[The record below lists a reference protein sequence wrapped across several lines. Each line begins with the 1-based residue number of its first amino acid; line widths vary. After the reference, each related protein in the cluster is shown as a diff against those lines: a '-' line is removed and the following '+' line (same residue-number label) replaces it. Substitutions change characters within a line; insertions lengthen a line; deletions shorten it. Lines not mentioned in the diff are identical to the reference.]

1 GADAHQRRVAE
12 PGGPVPTLSRGGGR
26 LCLSPLSGTG
36 ALMKLRLR
44 NRTLSLEG
52 GRPLLMGIV
61 NTSRDS
67 VADPVRLRTVEEQHA
82 AALEMRADGAAIIDV
97 GGDSGRTD
105 RAPRAVEEEL
115 GNVVPLVERLVGDGI
130 TVSVD
135 TFKPPVAEAA
145 VAAGATLINDVS
157 GLADP
162 AMAELAADSG
172 AGLVLMHTRAA
183 PKEAAFPHYEDPV
196 VEVLEFLSERMRLAL
211 DLGVHPEQIVV
222 DPGPDY
228 AKTPRESIEILRRLP
243 ELAALGRP

>member
-145 VAAGATLINDVS
+145 VAAGATLINDIS
-157 GLADP
+157 
-162 AMAELAADSG
+162 
-172 AGLVLMHTRAA
+172 
-183 PKEAAFPHYEDPV
+183 
-196 VEVLEFLSERMRLAL
+196 
-211 DLGVHPEQIVV
+211 
-222 DPGPDY
+222 
-228 AKTPRESIEILRRLP
+228 RLP
-243 ELAALGRP
+243 ELAALGRPILLAVSRKYFIGALTDRPPDDRLAGTLAAIGAGVDAGATILRVHDVSHVARFLRVRGALLGLDDEIPDYRDE